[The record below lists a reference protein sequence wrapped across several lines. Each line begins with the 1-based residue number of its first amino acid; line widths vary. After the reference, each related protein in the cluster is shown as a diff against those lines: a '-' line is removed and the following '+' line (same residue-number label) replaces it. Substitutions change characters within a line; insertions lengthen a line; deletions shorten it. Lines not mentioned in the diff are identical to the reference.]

1 MPIQYHIGEQTFGH
15 TMSDQTHLHALQR
28 YYKQHRGFPAMAK
41 LCDVVGMSSS
51 ASVFGLVGRLSD
63 AGYLQR
69 LDGRVVPG
77 CVFQPIAD
85 GISD

>member
-1 MPIQYHIGEQTFGH
+1 
-15 TMSDQTHLHALQR
+15 MSDQTHLHALQR